1 MLGLFF
7 SSVCAIDLKFEN
19 DHNLVIILLEGITM
33 LINDLNHVS
42 VTTQNIL
49 GGRSASASAFAFA
62 FALGNRLTT
71 TTTVTTVVVSAGSFS
86 G

>member
-1 MLGLFF
+1 
-7 SSVCAIDLKFEN
+7 
-19 DHNLVIILLEGITM
+19 M

-42 VTTQNIL
+42 VTAETIS
-49 GGRSASASAFAFA
+49 GGRKASASASAVA
-62 FALGNRLTT
+62 FALGNKLTT

>member
-1 MLGLFF
+1 
-7 SSVCAIDLKFEN
+7 
-19 DHNLVIILLEGITM
+19 M

-42 VTTQNIL
+42 VTTETIS
-49 GGRSASASAFAFA
+49 GGRKASASAFALA
-62 FALGNRLTT
+62 FAIGNKLTT